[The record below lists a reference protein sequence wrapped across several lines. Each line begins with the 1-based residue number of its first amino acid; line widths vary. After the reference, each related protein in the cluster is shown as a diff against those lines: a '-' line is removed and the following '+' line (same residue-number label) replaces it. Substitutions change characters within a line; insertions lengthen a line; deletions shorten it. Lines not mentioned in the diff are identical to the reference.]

1 MTRTSASLML
11 GLVAVLGVGLAFGQ
25 QLEGAREVEG
35 RRSGYLF
42 MNAATQALQDDDFQ
56 NPGMFAV
63 DQGEE
68 LWAAVDPASGL
79 SCATCHDE
87 TEMRSVAT
95 RYPRYEASI
104 GGLENLELRINRE
117 RAERMGLLPLDY
129 ESEDLVALTTFI
141 SFQSRGLAMDVAV
154 DGPAAPF
161 FDAGREFYFERR
173 GQLDLSCAQC
183 HDERAGLY
191 LRGDLMSQGQAN
203 GFPIWRILW
212 NDMGSRHRMFQWCN
226 TSVRAEPYSLG
237 SPEYLALELYVAWR
251 GRGLE
256 VEAPAVRR

>member
-1 MTRTSASLML
+1 MRAALLL
-11 GLVAVLGVGLAFGQ
+11 GFVALLGAGLAFGQ
-25 QLEGAREVEG
+25 QLEGLREIDG
-35 RRSGYLF
+35 RKSGYLY
-42 MNAATQALQDDDFQ
+42 MNESTQALQDDDFQ

-63 DQGEE
+63 DEGAE

-79 SCATCHDE
+79 SCASCHE
-87 TEMRSVAT
+87 NGSMRGVAA

-104 GGLENLELRINRE
+104 SGLENLELRINRE
-117 RAERMGLLPLDY
+117 RAERMNLPPLDY
-129 ESEDLVALTTFI
+129 ESPALVALTTFI
-141 SFQSRGLAMDVAV
+141 SYQSRGLPMDVAI

-161 FDAGREFYFERR
+161 FESGRDFYFTRR

-191 LRGDLMSQGQAN
+191 LRGDLMSEGQAN

-226 TSVRAEPYSLG
+226 TSMRAEPYALG

-256 VEAPAVRR
+256 IETPAVRR